1 VNIALE
7 HDLTFVIERKI
18 ALAIDAC
25 SRPPITIRS
34 HDLHACNNRGAMG
47 EIISYHKRDKLF
59 PFFGCVSLGLFAFF
73 PFVLCVMVM
82 VINF

>member
-7 HDLTFVIERKI
+7 HDLTFVKERKI
-18 ALAIDAC
+18 ALAIDVC

-34 HDLHACNNRGAMG
+34 HDLHACNNKGAMG

-59 PFFGCVSLGLFAFF
+59 PFFDYVSLGLFASF
-73 PFVLCVMVM
+73 PFVFHVMVM
-82 VINF
+82 AVNF